1 MEPLILIF
9 LLVLHLQTNKI
20 NVAINLVTFFIIL
33 ILFNI
38 FEVVII
44 LEFILKYWIEVL
56 FGVIFSFLT
65 YFVRIIKNYKKTL
78 DATNKGVIVMLK
90 SNIIE
95 QYNLLIEKKEI
106 SIYEKQNIIDMYE
119 VYRKLECCDIIEDLI
134 KKLDNIPIK

>member
-1 MEPLILIF
+1 M
-9 LLVLHLQTNKI
+9 
-20 NVAINLVTFFIIL
+20 
-33 ILFNI
+33 
-38 FEVVII
+38 VII

-95 QYNLLIEKKEI
+95 QYNLLMKK
-106 SIYEKQNIIDMYE
+106 
-119 VYRKLECCDIIEDLI
+119 RK
-134 KKLDNIPIK
+134 

>member
-1 MEPLILIF
+1 
-9 LLVLHLQTNKI
+9 
-20 NVAINLVTFFIIL
+20 
-33 ILFNI
+33 
-38 FEVVII
+38 
-44 LEFILKYWIEVL
+44 
-56 FGVIFSFLT
+56 
-65 YFVRIIKNYKKTL
+65 
-78 DATNKGVIVMLK
+78 MLK